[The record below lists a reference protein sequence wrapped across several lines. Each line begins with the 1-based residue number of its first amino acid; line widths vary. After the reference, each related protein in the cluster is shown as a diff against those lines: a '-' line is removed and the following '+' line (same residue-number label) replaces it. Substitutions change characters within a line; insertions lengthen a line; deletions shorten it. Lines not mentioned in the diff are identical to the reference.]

1 MKWLGEHIWGFVSR
15 FRNKLVIEDRAIQNA
30 AAAEKTV
37 LIRGSHGE
45 VKQRAGCCEKGVS
58 KINTTLPITGGP
70 ILEEQEGTIGINN
83 ATSTAA
89 GAMPA
94 TDFVKLAG
102 IETGATRNVGEV
114 KEVKGTAPVSVDSTD
129 PEKPIVEIATAS
141 STTTGVMT
149 SGDFTKLAGIQAG
162 ATRNVGEVK
171 EVKGTAPVSVDATDP
186 EKPVVSVN
194 DASRTA
200 TGLMTKAEFIKLD
213 NIAANADVTP
223 SWVPSTNPNYS
234 TAKNVADNADV
245 TPSWVPAFNPN
256 YSTATGVANFADV
269 TPSWV
274 PAKNPLYL
282 TAGTQ
287 FINSIATAGT
297 SGPATI
303 KLGRLNIPD
312 YTPSGYTGSFQVV
325 SNIVKG
331 QPTFVTISVINGVIQ
346 TVK

>member
-1 MKWLGEHIWGFVSR
+1 MKWLGEHIWSFVSR

-30 AAAEKTV
+30 TAAEKIV

-45 VKQRAGCCEKGVS
+45 VKQRTGCCEKGVS

-200 TGLMTKAEFIKLD
+200 TGLMTKTEFIKLD
-213 NIAANADVTP
+213 GIAANADVTP

-234 TAKNVADNADV
+234 TATGVANNADV
-245 TPSWVPAFNPN
+245 TPSWVPAKDP
-256 YSTATGVANFADV
+256 V
-269 TPSWV
+269 
-274 PAKNPLYL
+274 YL
-282 TAGTQ
+282 TAATQ
-287 FINSIATAGT
+287 AINSIATAGT
-297 SGPATI
+297 SGPATLN
-303 KLGRLNIPD
+303 KGRLNIPD
-312 YTPSGYTGSFQVV
+312 YTPSGYSGSFQVV

-331 QPTFVTISVINGVIQ
+331 QPTFVTITVINGVIQ